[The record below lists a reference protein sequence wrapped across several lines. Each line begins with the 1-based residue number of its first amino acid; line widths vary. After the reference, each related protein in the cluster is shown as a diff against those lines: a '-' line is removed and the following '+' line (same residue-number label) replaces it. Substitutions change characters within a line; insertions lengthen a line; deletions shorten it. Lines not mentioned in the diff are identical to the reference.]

1 MIFNN
6 FFSKSTHSILNLD
19 KPLVMALVILSGLGL
34 IVLYSAGGE
43 DLDLISRQ
51 LLRIAMGFSLLLLFA
66 QVQIQKIT
74 PWVPYIYLAGIVL
87 LVAVYFVGE
96 VSNGSRRWL
105 DLGVFRF
112 QPSEMMKLAVPM
124 MVSKYLADQP
134 LPPSFGRIIGA
145 LIIVLVP
152 MLLVAEEPDLGTA
165 LLITSS
171 GMFVLWLAG
180 TSWTIILSF
189 IGLGGAS
196 LPFVWLLLQEY
207 QRERIRTFFD
217 PERNPLGAGYHIIQ
231 SKIAIGSGGLHGK
244 GWLNGTQ
251 SHLEFLPERSTDFI
265 FAVYSEEFGLI
276 GALILLSIYIFILS
290 RGTFIVAQAQGNFAR
305 LFAGS
310 LVLSFFIYI
319 FVNIGMV
326 TGVLPV
332 VGVPLPFISYGG
344 TSLVTLM
351 AGFGLL
357 MAVHTQRRVW

>member
-6 FFSKSTHSILNLD
+6 HFSKNTHAILNVD
-19 KPLVMALVILSGLGL
+19 KPLVMALLLLSAVGLT
-34 IVLYSAGGE
+34 VLYSAGGE
-43 DLDLISRQ
+43 ELDLIGRQ
-51 LLRIAMGFSLLLLFA
+51 LLRMAMGFSLLLLFA
-66 QVQIQKIT
+66 QVRIQKIT
-74 PWVPYIYLAGIVL
+74 PWVPWIYLAGVLL
-87 LVAVYFVGE
+87 LVAVFFVGE
-96 VSNGSRRWL
+96 ISNGSRRWL
-105 DLGVFRF
+105 DLRVFRF

-124 MVSKYLADQP
+124 MVSKYLSDQP
-134 LPPSFGRIIGA
+134 LPPSFGQVIGA
-145 LIIVLVP
+145 LLIVLIP
-152 MLLVAEEPDLGTA
+152 ALMVAEEPDLGTA

-196 LPFVWLLLQEY
+196 LPVVWKLLHQY
-207 QRERIRTFFD
+207 QRDRILTFFD
-217 PERNPLGAGYHIIQ
+217 PERDPLGAGYHIIQ
-231 SKIAIGSGGLHGK
+231 SKIAIGSGGIHGK

-305 LFAGS
+305 LLAGS
-310 LVLSFFIYI
+310 LVLSFFVYI
-319 FVNIGMV
+319 FINIGMV

-357 MAVHTQRRVW
+357 MAVYTHRRVW